1 MRNIIYHIPLLR
13 VLILFLT
20 LLTAVEGS
28 AQPGLSSTSKKAI
41 AYYTEADNYRVRR
54 QYDQAKLLLENAIKK
69 DDQFI
74 EAYQRLAGIHHIQDE
89 LELAEKYYQIS
100 LNLDAANPKYADTYL
115 KITKVQITLE
125 KYEQAKRNIE
135 QFLAFKIKNQW
146 KSDEAR
152 LLLSKAIYSLE
163 YINSPLLFNPTSLN
177 EQVNQ
182 FAMQYFPVVT
192 ADENTLLYT
201 KRDGNS
207 PYDDEDIM
215 ISIRDEKGEWG
226 IPESISSNINSEL
239 NEGTCAISAD
249 GRTLVFTSCQGREGY
264 GSCDLFIS
272 YKNGND
278 WSKPG
283 NLGAT
288 INSIAWESQPSLSAD
303 GRTLYFVSNRKGGL
317 GGRDIWVSTKK
328 DGQWG
333 APLNLGRNINTPKEE
348 VSPFIHPNGKTLY
361 FASDGLPGFGGFD
374 IYSNELDS
382 NDVWSLLKNIGYPIN
397 RGTNQMSLIITSDG
411 SKGLYSDSGGNNRVS
426 KIKQFDVPE
435 QIQLK
440 YKTHYVAGIVT
451 DHETKLPLRAQVQL
465 YDINTRELLS
475 EVVSDSI
482 SGEYLMVL
490 TEGGNYALYI
500 ERGGYVFQSINFNF
514 KKEQSHKSVLIDIEL
529 TPIAKGATSIL
540 NNVFFAHDSYKL
552 NEQSR
557 VELDKVA
564 EFIRTNHLKLE
575 IGGYADRTGEK
586 AYNQELSE
594 KRARSVYDYLISEK
608 RIPQSVL
615 SYKGYGQ
622 DISNKIGNFAL
633 ERRIEFKLL

>member
-1 MRNIIYHIPLLR
+1 MKFFLSIIL
-13 VLILFLT
+13 VLIHVADLYP
-20 LLTAVEGS
+20 
-28 AQPGLSSTSKKAI
+28 QYLSTKSKKAV
-41 AYYTEADNYRVRR
+41 AYYQEADNYRVRR
-54 QYDQAKLLLENAIKK
+54 QYDQAILLLEDAIKK
-69 DDQFI
+69 DDEFI
-74 EAYQRLAGIHHIQDE
+74 EAYQRLAGIYHVLDK
-89 LELAEKYYQIS
+89 LELAEKYYQTS
-100 LNLDAANPKYADTYL
+100 LNLDAGNPKYADAYL
-115 KITKVQITLE
+115 NIGSVQITLE
-125 KYEQAKRNIE
+125 KYEQAKENIE
-135 QFLAFKIKNQW
+135 QFLSFKLKNQG
-146 KSDEAR
+146 KNEEAR

-163 YINSPLLFNPTSLN
+163 HINSPLPFNPTSLN

-192 ADENTLLYT
+192 ADKKTLLYT

-215 ISIRDEKGEWG
+215 ISVKDDNGEWG
-226 IPESISSNINSEL
+226 EPNSISSNINSEL

-272 YKNGND
+272 YKNGAD
-278 WSKPG
+278 WSRPE
-283 NLGAT
+283 NLGST

-317 GGRDIWVSTKK
+317 GGRDIWVSTRQN
-328 DGQWG
+328 GQWVN
-333 APLNLGRNINTPKEE
+333 PLNLGSNINTPKEE

-382 NDVWSLLKNIGYPIN
+382 SHVWNSLKNIGYPIN
-397 RGTNQMSLIITSDG
+397 RGTDQMSLIITSDG
-411 SKGLYSDSGGNNRVS
+411 SKGFYSDSGGNNRLS
-426 KIKQFDVPE
+426 EIKQFDVPE

-440 YKTHYVAGIVT
+440 YKTHYVTGIVT

-465 YDINTRELLS
+465 YDINTRQLLS

-500 ERGGYVFQSINFNF
+500 QKAEYVFQSINFNF
-514 KKEQSHKSVLIDIEL
+514 QKEQSHKSVLIDIGL
-529 TPIAKGATSIL
+529 TPIAKGVTSIL
-540 NNVFFAHDSYKL
+540 NNVFFAHDSYEL
-552 NEQSR
+552 NKQSR

-564 EFIRTNHLKLE
+564 EFIRANHLKLE
-575 IGGYADRTGEK
+575 IGGYADRTGKE
-586 AYNQELSE
+586 AYNQVLSE
-594 KRARSVYDYLISEK
+594 KRARSVYDYLIKEK
-608 RIPQSVL
+608 RIPQNEL

-622 DISNKIGNFAL
+622 DKTSESSQLKLA
-633 ERRIEFKLL
+633 RRIEFKLL